1 MSVAC
6 YLHAQLYNFLA
17 GLNFNLN
24 INNNFTW
31 CSVAFTGGAQLSGQY
46 DWIYELYKI
55 IVIKMANCNCEC
67 ASVSLETVNFEPPSD
82 ESSETNEKQDDG
94 SRKRKRRKKRML
106 TGVSRQ
112 RRAANARERRRIQ
125 GVNRAFVQL
134 KNTLPLA
141 QIDISKF
148 EILHL
153 AVKWIDHLRTLLE
166 DHEERKELLN
176 TKQLETSRPN
186 EFVSL
191 DENMTPVK
199 HDCLYHQFPDLKNT
213 LWEECIGLHGKC
225 MVHFILYYILF
236 SHLIHKHASGVRNTL
251 LRGGFK

>member
-1 MSVAC
+1 MATCSCKCDDV
-6 YLHAQLYNFLA
+6 
-17 GLNFNLN
+17 N
-24 INNNFTW
+24 I
-31 CSVAFTGGAQLSGQY
+31 G
-46 DWIYELYKI
+46 
-55 IVIKMANCNCEC
+55 
-67 ASVSLETVNFEPPSD
+67 TVNFDQEEISKRYSD
-82 ESSETNEKQDDG
+82 ESSETNEKQDDE

-125 GVNRAFVQL
+125 GVNHAFVQL

-141 QIDISKF
+141 QIDISKI
-148 EILHL
+148 EILRL
-153 AVKWIDHLRTLLE
+153 AVKWIDHLRTLLK
-166 DHEERKELLN
+166 DYEERKELLN

-191 DENMTPVK
+191 EENVTPVK

-225 MVHFILYYILF
+225 F
-236 SHLIHKHASGVRNTL
+236 G
-251 LRGGFK
+251 

>member
-1 MSVAC
+1 
-6 YLHAQLYNFLA
+6 
-17 GLNFNLN
+17 
-24 INNNFTW
+24 
-31 CSVAFTGGAQLSGQY
+31 
-46 DWIYELYKI
+46 
-55 IVIKMANCNCEC
+55 MAKCNCKYDDDG
-67 ASVSLETVNFEPPSD
+67 ASLEAVNFESDEITKGFSD
-82 ESSETNEKQDDG
+82 ESSGANEKQDD
-94 SRKRKRRKKRML
+94 SKRKRRKKRML

-153 AVKWIDHLRTLLE
+153 AMKWIDHLRTLLK
-166 DHEERKELLN
+166 DHEERKDLLN

-186 EFVSL
+186 EFISL
-191 DENMTPVK
+191 EENTTTVK

-213 LWEECIGLHGKC
+213 LWEECIGLQGEW
-225 MVHFILYYILF
+225 ITLF
-236 SHLIHKHASGVRNTL
+236 
-251 LRGGFK
+251 FKFGIC